1 MKSRGPGDLFGIRQS
16 GALEFKIADI
26 YQDADILKKVS
37 VTVDNILKEDRDL
50 EMEKYASLKRYVM
63 ENAGKFVDFRSI

>member
-1 MKSRGPGDLFGIRQS
+1 M
-16 GALEFKIADI
+16 DI